1 MRWPWT
7 PSRSGQRLLL
17 RRIGDQH
24 AFVLTDGAPGH
35 PGEDRPARLLRWGLL
50 PEARPVPAG
59 DAIALLDPADYQILK
74 VDTPNVP
81 QEELKSAARWQ
92 IKEMV
97 DVDVAELTLDV
108 MHVGG
113 DVERAKRELFVI
125 AARNSAI
132 KTLTDGAAA
141 ISDHIAVVDVWET
154 ALRNLLAAQARVDD
168 LAARACAAVH
178 IDERHCLLVVCA
190 GDELFYTRRLEGDP
204 GLLARARGEQAEAG
218 PAELPLGFE
227 YQPGGTFDAST
238 TQESPLVVELQ
249 RSIDVWEAQLA
260 RTAAGAPVCR
270 HGRAWCRGRDA
281 DPARTR
287 PAHRG
292 PGRAGRIC
300 AHAARSRR
308 RPHPRHERLPA
319 PAGGCPAH
327 GDEKIVMPPR
337 SLRLLPP
344 EGASVPFGRP
354 GGHC

>member
-17 RRIGDQH
+17 RRVGEQH
-24 AFVLTDGAPGH
+24 AFVLTDGAPG
-35 PGEDRPARLLRWGLL
+35 EAPARLLRWGLL
-50 PEARPVPAG
+50 PEAKPVPAG

-154 ALRNLLAAQARVDD
+154 ALRNLLATQARVDD
-168 LAARACAAVH
+168 LAARACAAVL

-249 RSIDVWEAQLA
+249 RSIDVWERSWPELPLA
-260 RTAAGAPVCR
+260 RLYVITAEHGAEVATLIQR
-270 HGRAWCRGRDA
+270 ELGQRTVALDA
-281 DPARTR
+281 L
-287 PAHRG
+287 
-292 PGRAGRIC
+292 
-300 AHAARSRR
+300 AAFA
-308 RPHPRHERLPA
+308 PTPPA
-319 PAGGCPAH
+319 PE
-327 GDEKIVMPPR
+327 GDPTQAMGACLPLLGAA
-337 SLRLLPP
+337 LRTETRKL
-344 EGASVPFGRP
+344 
-354 GGHC
+354 